1 MGALLHQ
8 IAAPF
13 SSLAA
18 NIKYIRQANQ
28 LAQRNRDLERQL
40 ADLRYLEDGLR
51 AEKDRSSSIQEKLRA
66 LQGVTIELAQIDRL
80 DDFYRRA
87 VELGR
92 QQLGF
97 DRLGIF
103 LTHDDNPNEIYG
115 AYGTAPDGTLR
126 VEYGA
131 SYTLDRLHLV
141 SKSIRGR
148 RNIIVNDNTEIWD
161 EGQVIGK
168 GWNAMAMLWDEAKPI
183 GWLAS
188 DNFIRHEPLRE
199 EQLEILSLYASTLG
213 VLLLKKNAEQEQ
225 KLHRDRLN
233 LAVEVGAMRVWEL
246 RLDSEQ
252 IFYDPTIRTNE
263 RPLFPDYPSLLR
275 HTVDEDRERVD
286 KTIQSCLHSGTPLAI
301 EFRIQVPGANV
312 QWLYAVGGAYRDA
325 QGHLLGMI
333 GVTQDITARKQAE
346 EQVVELER
354 QKERITL
361 LNEFLGEISHDLK
374 TPLTVMNTSL
384 DLLQLMDDPERR
396 SRRINVIREQTSLVQ
411 RYIQDL
417 LTISRLDDMPSLDM
431 KPTDLNTL
439 INEVRARLQPI
450 AEQKHQA
457 LLLDLE
463 LPLPSVLGNAGELNR
478 VLTNLVENA
487 LNYTPDN
494 GSVTVRTRKQDRA
507 VVTEIS
513 DTGIGIRETEIPLIF
528 SRFYRT
534 EAAKAKHD
542 GGTGLG
548 LAIVKRIVEIHHGQ
562 IEVESRVG
570 EGSTFR
576 VFLPS
581 SAC

>member
-1 MGALLHQ
+1 MGALLDQ

-13 SSLAA
+13 SALAE
-18 NIKYIRQANQ
+18 NIRYLRQAKQ
-28 LAQRNRDLERQL
+28 VAQRNRDLEQQL
-40 ADLRYLEDGLR
+40 VALRHVEDGLR
-51 AEKDRSSSIQEKLRA
+51 ADKDWARSIQEKLRA
-66 LQGVTIELAQIDRL
+66 LQDVTIELAQIDKL

-92 QQLGF
+92 ERLGF
-97 DRLGIF
+97 DRLGLF
-103 LTHDDNPNEIYG
+103 LTHDDPNEIYG
-115 AYGTAPDGTLR
+115 AYGTAPDGSLR

-148 RNIIVNDNTEIWD
+148 RNIIVNGETEIWD
-161 EGQVIGK
+161 EGKVIGR
-168 GWNAMAMLWDEAKPI
+168 GWNAMAMLWDETHPI
-183 GWLAS
+183 GWLAADS
-188 DNFIRHEPLRE
+188 FIRHEPLRD
-199 EQLEILSLYASTLG
+199 EQLELLSLYASTLG

-246 RLDSEQ
+246 RLGKEQ
-252 IFYDPTIRTNE
+252 IFYDPSIPTNE
-263 RPLFPDYPSLLR
+263 RPLFPDFPTLLR
-275 HTVDEDRERVD
+275 HTLDEDRERLD
-286 KTIQSCLHSGTPLAI
+286 QTFQQCLRDGTPLSI
-301 EFRIQVPGANV
+301 EFRV
-312 QWLYAVGGAYRDA
+312 QSPDGKVLWLFSVGGAYRDA
-325 QGHLLGMI
+325 QGNLLGMI
-333 GVTQDITARKQAE
+333 GVTQDITARKLAE

-396 SRRINVIREQTSLVQ
+396 ARRINIIREQTSLVQ

-431 KPTDLNTL
+431 TPTDLNAL
-439 INEVRARLQPI
+439 INEVRSRLQPI

-463 LPLPSVLGNAGELNR
+463 LPLPSVLGNPGELNR

-513 DTGIGIRETEIPLIF
+513 DTGIGIREAEIPLIF

-548 LAIVKRIVEIHHGQ
+548 LAIVKRIVEIHHGR

-576 VFLPS
+576 VLLPS
-581 SAC
+581 SAY